1 MIIDEKQSYIS
12 QDVYNRFTEKGRMML
27 DLNPYKDKKL
37 INKIC
42 VLNSEYIINSCYD
55 YRLDFFKDKFYIKDV
70 SYDYQGECTYVQLMP
85 LFRFKDEDKLSVSY
99 YRIGLYDS
107 VFTFKNEII
116 GFLAPLFVISN
127 VISIREI
134 DERCE
139 RVIFLSKNETS
150 TSEFNNNLFE
160 DFFLYYKSCQYSI
173 YQCCIKNGFMR
184 KYYAI

>member
-1 MIIDEKQSYIS
+1 MCGYETFRGGLKMIIDEKQSYIS

-150 TSEFNNNLFE
+150 TSEFNNNL
-160 DFFLYYKSCQYSI
+160 
-173 YQCCIKNGFMR
+173 
-184 KYYAI
+184 